1 MKNDELIKMGEKGIK
16 HPRPS
21 GRPDRTAQVTPEDNK
36 RFITNSLRVAKLP
49 KIDTNDPVQVADRV
63 EEYFIISGDGGVKPS
78 YAGLALALGINRASL
93 YNWVNGVVNK
103 PKEVVEIIKRAV
115 TILNMQMEDYMQNGQ
130 INPVSGI
137 FLMKNNLGYKDQA
150 EMILTPN
157 NPLGELDQKGLEE
170 RYLESIPEVAE
181 SESDSK

>member
-1 MKNDELIKMGEKGIK
+1 MKNDELIKLGEKGIK
-16 HPRPS
+16 HPRPNS
-21 GRPDRTAQVTPEDNK
+21 SENRKPQVTPEDNRK
-36 RFITNSLRVAKLP
+36 FISNALKVAELP
-49 KIDTNDPVQVADRV
+49 GIDTNNPGQVAERV
-63 EEYFIISGDGGVKPS
+63 KEYFILSAENDVKPS
-78 YAGLALALGINRASL
+78 YAGLALALGVDRMSL
-93 YNWVNGVVNK
+93 YNWVNGMVNK
-103 PKEVVEIIKRAV
+103 PKEVVDIVKKAV
-115 TILNMQMEDYMQNGQ
+115 TVLNMQMEDYMQNGQ

-181 SESDSK
+181 SGNDPK